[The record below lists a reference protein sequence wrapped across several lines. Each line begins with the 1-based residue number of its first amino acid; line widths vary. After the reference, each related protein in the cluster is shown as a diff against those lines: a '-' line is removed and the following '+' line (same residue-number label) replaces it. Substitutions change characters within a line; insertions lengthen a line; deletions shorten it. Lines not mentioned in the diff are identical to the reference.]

1 MLLVMRVKLLKHTED
16 LFGTIKCLHLKA
28 KLPYRPNDL
37 YRVLWDNGKIGI
49 VELKDVVEI

>member
-1 MLLVMRVKLLKHTED
+1 MRVKLLKHTED
-16 LFGTIKCLHLKA
+16 LYGTLLYLHLKA

-49 VELKDVVEI
+49 IELKDVDIL